1 MKEQKI
7 IVGTK
12 DEIVDYCYK
21 LSESY
26 RPHKPQTGDYN
37 HVLCEKQGFI
47 EQIDEYR
54 KKCNGDMGVLFYL
67 KRNEDESKNEI
78 NLELCSVYYKIQ
90 NESK

>member
-26 RPHKPQTGDYN
+26 RPHKPKSGDYN

-47 EQIDEYR
+47 EQITESIGEY
-54 KKCNGDMGVLFYL
+54 
-67 KRNEDESKNEI
+67 
-78 NLELCSVYYKIQ
+78 
-90 NESK
+90 